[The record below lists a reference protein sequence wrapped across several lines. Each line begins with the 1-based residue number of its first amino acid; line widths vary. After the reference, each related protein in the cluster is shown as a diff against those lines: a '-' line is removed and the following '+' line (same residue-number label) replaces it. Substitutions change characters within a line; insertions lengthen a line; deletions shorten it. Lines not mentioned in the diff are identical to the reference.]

1 MHDADLFVFIAYPA
15 RVTRAIFKDSVRLTI
30 SGGVAI
36 MPRGIEHAYV
46 KMMSKNQRFC
56 PAKKM
61 PKETFAKHPCSP

>member
-1 MHDADLFVFIAYPA
+1 MHDADLFVFIAYPD

-46 KMMSKNQRFC
+46 KMMSKTSALAR
-56 PAKKM
+56 KKM
-61 PKETFAKHPCSP
+61 PKEAFAMHPCSP